1 MAEVIPKVSLKG
13 IGKTFQ
19 SHKKESLVALD
30 DITLDICRG
39 TFVSFLGP
47 SGCGKSTLLRII
59 AGLEIPTTGQVLID
73 DQIVSGPQ
81 KNVGMVFQSYS
92 SFPWLTVRDNVGFG
106 LSVNSQKINSAEK
119 KEIVD
124 RMLNLIGLQD
134 FGDVYP
140 NTLSGGMRQRVA
152 LARTLALNPS
162 LLLLDEPFGALDAQT
177 RAILQDQLLDIWKSL
192 DTTICL
198 VTHDIEESLLLS
210 DITCVFSGRPGK
222 IKKIVHNPFPKPRD
236 RTIQTHQ
243 DFLRNK
249 LEIFELIK
257 EDVYNAMRSGE

>member
-1 MAEVIPKVSLKG
+1 
-13 IGKTFQ
+13 
-19 SHKKESLVALD
+19 
-30 DITLDICRG
+30 
-39 TFVSFLGP
+39 
-47 SGCGKSTLLRII
+47 
-59 AGLEIPTTGQVLID
+59 
-73 DQIVSGPQ
+73 
-81 KNVGMVFQSYS
+81 MVFQSYS

-124 RMLNLIGLQD
+124 RMLDLVGLQD

-198 VTHDIEESLLLS
+198 VTHDIEEALLLS

-236 RTIQTHQ
+236 RTIQSQQ